1 MKITKTQLKRIIKE
15 ELEQVVREED
25 LSEFIGPFKKK
36 PKIENAKMKGYL
48 VRRIAQLSP
57 KSYDLSDPQG
67 TGRKEELRLLTKVY
81 NQIPDFGTDP
91 FSVELEELHSEA
103 EQLLRRG
110 GEESDFKDLGKRAK
124 ALYEKYA
131 TQQNQM

>member
-1 MKITKTQLKRIIKE
+1 MKITKTQLKEIIKE

-25 LSEFIGPFKKK
+25 LSEIIGPFKKK
-36 PKIENAKMKGYL
+36 ERKIENAKMKGHL

-57 KSYDLSDPQG
+57 KSYDLSHPQG
-67 TGRKEELRLLTKVY
+67 TGRKEEIRLLAKIY
-81 NQIPDFGTDP
+81 NQIPEFGTDP
-91 FSVELEELHSEA
+91 FSVELEKLHSEA

-110 GEESDFKDLGKRAK
+110 GKESDFKDLGKRAK

-131 TQQNQM
+131 TRKLK